1 MEDMK
6 MDNNTVVLA
15 VGALLLGYFAKDIMG
30 PVCQLTSDVV
40 YDLEDDERQLEN
52 ALTRNNNQKMIQLL
66 AVVLL
71 VYCFVSMNK

>member
-40 YDLEDDERQLEN
+40 YDLEDDERQLEK
-52 ALTRNNNQKMIQLL
+52 ASQEIITK
-66 AVVLL
+66 
-71 VYCFVSMNK
+71 K